1 LQIYNFFCKV
11 VAIYIKILPVATF
24 YGQGMVELIDSQ
36 SAGSVYQRYYL
47 SFVPYLFVYSDFIR
61 NFAAIK

>member
-1 LQIYNFFCKV
+1 
-11 VAIYIKILPVATF
+11 LPVATF